1 LHLEIANSLEVKMN
15 RVSWHFAA
23 VLMLSSAL
31 ALGAGTAF
39 AQSSGSTGGGSSSG
53 GSAGSV
59 GRTGGAGAG
68 SPGLSTAPRIGG
80 TGSGASGTNDPRSL
94 SNQPATSVS
103 PGSTAPGTYS
113 PGSTTPAPAG
123 TSTPSGTGYPSGPAL
138 EAARQRSLQAPA
150 GTAIP
155 PSAAGVGADRS
166 STSEVGGDSATEPE
180 TPGLPNQAQ
189 SNRDTVGNPERLA
202 GGGRSNREGATG
214 ATMQE
219 CEAAWDAETHMSK
232 DTWRET
238 CRRTLTDLR
247 R

>member
-1 LHLEIANSLEVKMN
+1 MN
-15 RVSWHFAA
+15 RVSSHFAA
-23 VLMLSSAL
+23 ILMLSSAL
-31 ALGAGTAF
+31 GLGAGPAF
-39 AQSSGSTGGGSSSG
+39 AQSSGGSSSG
-53 GSAGSV
+53 GSAGSTSAGASRGGGSASSV
-59 GRTGGAGAG
+59 GRAGGG
-68 SPGLSTAPRIGG
+68 SNGSSTAPRVGDTGG
-80 TGSGASGTNDPRSL
+80 GVSGTNDPRSL
-94 SNQPATSVS
+94 SNQPATSAS

-138 EAARQRSLQAPA
+138 EAARQRSLQGPA

-166 STSEVGGDSATEPE
+166 STSEVGSDSVTEPE

-189 SNRDTVGNPERLA
+189 SNRDTVGNPERMA
-202 GGGRSNREGATG
+202 GGGRSNRQGATG

-232 DTWRET
+232 DKWRET
-238 CRRTLTDLR
+238 CRRTLTAPHL
-247 R
+247 